1 MCPLAHSRRVPC
13 DTSRALALVLALTA
27 CTRAPPPP
35 RPRADVPSPP
45 PSPAPATDAT
55 TPADSLRAALA
66 RYAVDDDRP
75 WRRELYSWAPPARAA
90 EMVRT
95 GSPLTSTPR
104 SGGSPSPF
112 SLLLMRLRQRPG
124 LSSSIAAA
132 LLEDPSLS
140 RYRYAWASAFPT
152 ARGFQGVSYGASLVR
167 LVLRDEALILRLDP
181 RDPQVFRLY
190 DSAQREVPIERFA
203 REKARV
209 GAVYHVRRHP
219 EVPVSFREY
228 VACNGAMLA
237 SWSIATASVCAE
249 LDHERSLVVQAH
261 AVGFTPE
268 RAPDRFWRGA
278 STPPASP
285 ATAWAMAMAT
295 AAGHYLPTP
304 SLLQALAASIATC
317 ETSVVK
323 E

>member
-1 MCPLAHSRRVPC
+1 MTLS
-13 DTSRALALVLALTA
+13 LTA
-27 CTRAPPPP
+27 CTRASPPP
-35 RPRADVPSPP
+35 RPRADVVVPP
-45 PSPAPATDAT
+45 PPPALVTAPP
-55 TPADSLRAALA
+55 TPANALSAALA

-75 WRRELYSWAPPARAA
+75 WRRELYSWATPARAA

-95 GSPLTSTPR
+95 GSPLTATPR

-181 RDPQVFRLY
+181 RDSQVFRLY

-249 LDHERSLVVQAH
+249 LAEERSLVLRVH
-261 AVGFTPE
+261 AIGPTPE
-268 RAPDRFWRGA
+268 RAPERFWRGA
-278 STPPASP
+278 DTSSATPGA
-285 ATAWAMAMAT
+285 AWAMTMAT

-304 SLLQALAASIATC
+304 SLLQALSASIATC
-317 ETSVVK
+317 ETSVVR